1 MIDPVKSMMIDVE
14 EYWNQLEIGS
24 EVTARHIYKE
34 VIKDVEKNPNI
45 HKLNVIGNF
54 LNRQVKY
61 STAEKVSDRVVD
73 PLYKKVS
80 TESSRPKN
88 KRFCDVINEAFAI
101 EERISPPEFHLRY
114 KNMNPKD
121 PITKNYLNKLLF
133 ALERNKCII
142 KLKRGLYVKTRDIS
156 EQEMTFVTRFT
167 KLKKVKEKPKVEIL
181 KATRVVPVN
190 LPQVDGYATVKSQTL
205 ETYIKE
211 IKDLKLIIRALQNEL
226 SEKDRF
232 IKLLPRI
239 DLPALDTEEYADL
252 KQKYGIT

>member
-1 MIDPVKSMMIDVE
+1 MIDPIKSMLVDVE
-14 EYWNQLEIGS
+14 EFWNQLQIGS

-34 VIKDVEKNPNI
+34 IVKGVEKNPNI
-45 HKLNVIGNF
+45 HKLNVIGAF
-54 LNRQVKY
+54 LSRQVKY
-61 STAEKVSDRVVD
+61 NTAEKVSDTVVD

-80 TESSRPKN
+80 FESSRPKN
-88 KRFCDVINEAFAI
+88 KRFCDVINGAFEL

-114 KNMNPKD
+114 KNMHPKD
-121 PITKNYLNKLLF
+121 PITKNYINKLLF

-142 KLKRGLYVKTRDIS
+142 KLNRGLYVKTRDIS

-167 KLKKVKEKPKVEIL
+167 KLRKKEESKEELP

-211 IKDLKLIIRALQNEL
+211 IKDLKLIIRGLQREL

-239 DLPALDTEEYADL
+239 DLPVLDTEEYADL
-252 KQKYGIT
+252 KKKYGII